1 MTSEIQC
8 SCYAI
13 ITDPIRKGR
22 FSGIFPDD
30 QVPIK
35 GPLANNAL
43 AETGDELYQFYEL
56 DKSRISPEQRQ
67 RLIERLA
74 PTFDVSRETVEQAF
88 EDPKVKIPLR
98 ADHVVVTWCEH
109 HARLAP

>member
-43 AETGDELYQFYEL
+43 AGTGDELYQFYEL

-74 PTFDVSRETVEQAF
+74 PTFDVSRETVEGQYRRF
-88 EDPKVKIPLR
+88 YGRK
-98 ADHVVVTWCEH
+98 
-109 HARLAP
+109 ARLRSEMELAPGGIYL